1 MKKISFIAF
10 ATFALFIASCS
21 DETVDPTV
29 DPRDKFTGSW
39 LCQETITGTPT
50 QSFTITISKVG
61 SGDSVKISNFS
72 NYGSTSPQT
81 YAEISGNSIV
91 IPYQEITQT
100 NIVVQGSGIYSSNG
114 GVKITMNYTT
124 DGESATAVCTPKP

>member
-1 MKKISFIAF
+1 MKKISSIAF
-10 ATFALFIASCS
+10 SIIVLLIASCT
-21 DETVDPTV
+21 DETVDPTT

-39 LCQETITGTPT
+39 LCQETITGMPPET
-50 QSFTITISKVG
+50 FTISISKLG
-61 SGDSVKISNFS
+61 GGDSVLISNFS
-72 NYGSTSPQT
+72 NYGTTSDQT
-81 YAEISGNSIV
+81 RAEISGNSIV

-100 NIVVQGSGIYSSNG
+100 NIVVQGSGIYTSNG

>member
-1 MKKISFIAF
+1 MKKIIWISFASI
-10 ATFALFIASCS
+10 ALFLSSCT
-21 DETVDPTV
+21 DETVDPSV

-39 LCQETITGTPT
+39 LCQETVTGSPA

-81 YAEISGNSIV
+81 YAEIAGNSIV
-91 IPYQEITQT
+91 IPFQNITST
-100 NIVVQGSGIYSSNG
+100 GIPVQGSGLYSNNG
-114 GVKITMNYTT
+114 GEKINMNYST
-124 DGESATAVCTPKP
+124 DGESATAVCTK

>member
-1 MKKISFIAF
+1 MKKIIWISFASIV
-10 ATFALFIASCS
+10 LFIASCS

-39 LCQETITGTPT
+39 LCQETITGSPA

-61 SGDSVKISNFS
+61 DGDSVKISNFS
-72 NYGSTSPQT
+72 NYGTSSPQT

-91 IPYQEITQT
+91 IPFQNITT
-100 NIVVQGSGIYSSNG
+100 TAIPVQGSGIYSTSG
-114 GVKITMNYTT
+114 GEKISMNYST
-124 DGESATAVCTPKP
+124 DGQSATAVCTK

>member
-29 DPRDKFTGSW
+29 DPRDKFTGNW
-39 LCQETITGTPT
+39 LCQETITGMQPVT
-50 QSFTITISKVG
+50 FTISISKL
-61 SGDSVKISNFS
+61 SGDDAVLISNFS
-72 NYGSTSPQT
+72 NYGTTSDQT
-81 YAEISGNSIV
+81 RAEIQGNSIV

>member
-10 ATFALFIASCS
+10 ATITLFIASCT

-72 NYGSTSPQT
+72 NYGTTSPQT

-91 IPYQEITQT
+91 IPFQNITT
-100 NIVVQGSGIYSSNG
+100 TGIPVQGSGLYSNNG
-114 GVKITMNYTT
+114 GEKINMSYST
-124 DGESATAVCTPKP
+124 DGESATAVCTK

>member
-1 MKKISFIAF
+1 MKKIFWVAF
-10 ATFALFIASCS
+10 ASLTLFVASCS
-21 DETVDPTV
+21 DETVDPAT

-39 LCQETITGTPT
+39 LCKETVTGTPT

-72 NYGSTSPQT
+72 NYGTSAPQT

-91 IPYQEITQT
+91 IPLQNITT
-100 NIVVQGSGIYSSNG
+100 TAIPVQGSGIYSSSG
-114 GVKITMNYTT
+114 GEKISLNYST
-124 DGESATAVCTPKP
+124 DGQSASAVCTK